1 MSTQI
6 SIGILGDYLRKF
18 LKLPMT
24 IFEPKSIGDD
34 QQRLSAHSRLQS
46 FMTGSTVFFVVCA
59 FLYGN
64 RHLLQFIGV
73 GRISWLNHSEHFNIR
88 AEVDI
93 SSMKDF
99 RGNTLCSAYLVIREI
114 PMLELVI
121 QKVL

>member
-1 MSTQI
+1 
-6 SIGILGDYLRKF
+6 
-18 LKLPMT
+18 MT
-24 IFEPKSIGDD
+24 ILWPPFVGWMFFCSLLFRILSRTRVKSIGDD

>member
-6 SIGILGDYLRKF
+6 SIGILGDYLRKL

-24 IFEPKSIGDD
+24 IFESKSIGDD
-34 QQRLSAHSRLQS
+34 QQRLSDHSRLQL
-46 FMTGSTVFFVVCA
+46 FMTGSTLETLSSLLSVP
-59 FLYGN
+59 LYGN
-64 RHLLQFIGV
+64 NHLLQFIGV
-73 GRISWLNHSEHFNIR
+73 GRISWLYLNIR

-93 SSMKDF
+93 SSMKEF

>member
-1 MSTQI
+1 
-6 SIGILGDYLRKF
+6 
-18 LKLPMT
+18 MT
-24 IFEPKSIGDD
+24 IFESKSIGDY
-34 QQRLSAHSRLQS
+34 QQRLSDHSRLQS
-46 FMTGSTVFFVVCA
+46 FMTGSTFFFVVCA

-64 RHLLQFIGV
+64 HHLLQFIGV
-73 GRISWLNHSEHFNIR
+73 GRISWLKHSEHFNIR

-93 SSMKDF
+93 SSMKEF

>member
-1 MSTQI
+1 
-6 SIGILGDYLRKF
+6 
-18 LKLPMT
+18 MT

-93 SSMKDF
+93 SSMKEF

-114 PMLELVI
+114 PGQSENSVASNKPMHT
-121 QKVL
+121 VLLI

>member
-1 MSTQI
+1 
-6 SIGILGDYLRKF
+6 
-18 LKLPMT
+18 MT
-24 IFEPKSIGDD
+24 IFVSKSIGDD
-34 QQRLSAHSRLQS
+34 QQRLSDHSRLQS
-46 FMTGSTVFFVVCA
+46 FMTGSTVFLVVSA

-64 RHLLQFIGV
+64 HHLLQFIGV
-73 GRISWLNHSEHFNIR
+73 GRISWLYHSEHFNIR

-93 SSMKDF
+93 SSMNEF

>member
-1 MSTQI
+1 M
-6 SIGILGDYLRKF
+6 
-18 LKLPMT
+18 P
-24 IFEPKSIGDD
+24 IFESKRIGDD
-34 QQRLSAHSRLQS
+34 QQRLIDHSRLRL
-46 FMTGSTVFFVVCA
+46 FMTGSTVSFVVSA

-64 RHLLQFIGV
+64 HHLLQFIGV
-73 GRISWLNHSEHFNIR
+73 GRISWLYHSEHFNIR

-93 SSMKDF
+93 SSMKEF